1 MGLMTYGAQ
10 IAAGAVSLWNRCRL
24 PQGFAGRTLWRRGDW
39 GHRSRLVNFNGFQI
53 ITEKELF
60 MSWKIFKC
68 HCKWLSTGVLLF
80 FSRCRNSRSKMS
92 RIASQKRSLSKT
104 THDDASHAVNSH
116 HWPTWHLPK
125 HLLAPYR
132 PPFCFNLFPSPISLR
147 SLSSF
152 SLSTSHLSSGCH
164 LLVDCYWWYQ
174 VAVGFTM
181 LESGANGLSNAS
193 LWMQPVKRGEIGSDL
208 IRGRRQQNKMYFKK
222 RGKFVFPHDCTW
234 ETKEKRKCITYMY

>member
-24 PQGFAGRTLWRRGDW
+24 PQGFAGRTLWRHGDW
-39 GHRSRLVNFNGFQI
+39 GHRSCLVNFNGFQI
-53 ITEKELF
+53 ITEKQLF
-60 MSWKIFKC
+60 TSWKIFKC
-68 HCKWLSTGVLLF
+68 DGKWLSTGVFLF
-80 FSRCRNSRSKMS
+80 FFCSRNSITKMP
-92 RIASQKRSLSKT
+92 RIVSQKWSLSKT
-104 THDDASHAVNSH
+104 IHDDSSHAVNSH
-116 HWPTWHLPK
+116 HRPAWHLPE
-125 HLLAPYR
+125 HLLAAYR
-132 PPFCFNLFPSPISLR
+132 LPFCFNLFPSPISLR

-181 LESGANGLSNAS
+181 LESRANGLSNAS

-208 IRGRRQQNKMYFKK
+208 IRGRRQQNKM
-222 RGKFVFPHDCTW
+222 H
-234 ETKEKRKCITYMY
+234 